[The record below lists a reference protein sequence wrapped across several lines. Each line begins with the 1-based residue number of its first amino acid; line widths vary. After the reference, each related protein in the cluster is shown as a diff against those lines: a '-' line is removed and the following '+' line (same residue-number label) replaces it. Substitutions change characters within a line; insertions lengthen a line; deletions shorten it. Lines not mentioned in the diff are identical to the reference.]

1 MEDLKWLFKKYG
13 ILFAVLL
20 IVIILICV
28 MYNRHEDQNGVSET
42 DSSETDIENTENDE
56 LSEEERW
63 EKGYDLPIEEEKK
76 EEAETDCLVIMDSL
90 SDIYIHADKG
100 DASNVVLSD
109 ETLEQMQDVVSK
121 SGYPVITSEEY

>member
-28 MYNRHEDQNGVSET
+28 MYNRHEEQNGVSEA
-42 DSSETDIENTENDE
+42 DSCETDIEKTENDE

-63 EKGYDLPIEEEKK
+63 RKGYDLPIEEEKRK
-76 EEAETDCLVIMDSL
+76 RPNELLCNYGKFLRHLHSCRQGGCLKCGSV
-90 SDIYIHADKG
+90 G
-100 DASNVVLSD
+100 
-109 ETLEQMQDVVSK
+109 
-121 SGYPVITSEEY
+121 